1 MIRYRWT
8 LTAAFVVVLA
18 SAAGLGQSPRPG
30 VTDLRRNDPNT
41 VRVDDLVQALSGS
54 PRGTR
59 ISPTER
65 PTLLVPI
72 RFEFGS
78 ADLTPES
85 REWLEKVSA
94 ALGSPDL
101 GQAQFLI
108 EGHTDSVGS
117 DDYNQHLSARR
128 AESVKAFVVAR
139 GIAPER
145 LRTEGRGESE
155 PAAANEDGAGRA
167 ENRRVEIVN
176 LGIP

>member
-1 MIRYRWT
+1 MLRQRWT
-8 LTAAFVVVLA
+8 WTAVFVVVLA
-18 SAAGLGQSPRPG
+18 PGAGFAQAQRPG
-30 VTDLRRNDPNT
+30 VTDLRRADPNT
-41 VRVDDLVQALSGS
+41 VRVEDFVQALSSS

-59 ISPTER
+59 LSPTER

-85 REWLEKVSA
+85 REWLEKLSS

-101 GQAQFLI
+101 GHSRFLI

-117 DDYNQHLSARR
+117 DEFNRSLSARR
-128 AESVKAFVVAR
+128 AESVKAFVAAR
-139 GIAPER
+139 GIPPER
-145 LRTEGRGESE
+145 LRAEGRGESE
-155 PAAANEDGAGRA
+155 PAAANADEAGRA

-176 LGIP
+176 LGVP